1 VTGVQ
6 TCALPI
12 SIVFVMILAI
22 PVGFGIYNSMVEAK
36 RSVVPDEKSVVSAP
50 ANDLASNRMEKEADV
65 PSPDLSTTPANQ
77 PPLDPFLGYSS
88 PTVQPPMAPPN
99 REPEAVEKLE
109 TPAAP
114 PTLPAP
120 IDPRDTQGTVKVDLS
135 STVRIVKIKG
145 GDSLSVRGGPGT
157 SFQKIGEI
165 PAQATGIRLLG
176 NGQGKPAWFPVVW
189 KDVQG
194 WVNGSFLDYE

>member
-1 VTGVQ
+1 
-6 TCALPI
+6 
-12 SIVFVMILAI
+12 MILAI
-22 PVGFGIYNSMVEAK
+22 PIGFGIYNSMVEAK

-50 ANDLASNRMEKEADV
+50 ANDLPSDRMEKETDV
-65 PSPDLSTTPANQ
+65 SSPHLSTTPANQ
-77 PPLDPFLGYSS
+77 PPLDPFSATAR
-88 PTVQPPMAPPN
+88 PTFHPPMALPN
-99 REPEAVEKLE
+99 REPEAVRQLE
-109 TPAAP
+109 TPAPSPAAP
-114 PTLPAP
+114 PSPAP
-120 IDPRDTQGTVKVDLS
+120 IAPSDRQTVSVDLS
-135 STVRIVKIKG
+135 STVRIVKIKR